1 MTWWKFSTQVD
12 PDFAAIVDAALE
24 KRDLRVEQA
33 ERLLTARD
41 AEFHLLLAAAD
52 AARKEDCGDDVSYV
66 VNRNI
71 NWTNVCYR
79 GCSFCGFSRYK
90 HEAEAYEISLEQ
102 IVAKASEAVA
112 RGATEVCI
120 QGGIHPN
127 RTHETY
133 LAILSAIKKAHPS
146 LHIHA
151 FSPEEIDFSQQKSGM
166 PLREYLLLLKASG
179 LGSIPGTGAEVLDD
193 ALRETL
199 APRKLGTQRWIE
211 IVRAAHE
218 VGLPS
223 SSTLLYGHIETPA
236 HVARHLEILRTLQ
249 KETGGFT
256 EFVPLGFIHTN
267 TKLFQEFGARPGSS
281 MLEDLRLLATAR
293 LFLRPW
299 IRNVQVSWVK
309 MGPKLAQ
316 MGLLAGANDF
326 GGTLMEESIS
336 KLAGAGHGECLE
348 PHEIRTYIREVGRM
362 PVERNTLYRILR
374 RFEET
379 ETKVAAA
386 DSVAE
391 GFPQQSNSEKS
402 HVAESAEAKTLA
414 SAFPIANAVELLG

>member
-1 MTWWKFSTQVD
+1 MLSRLAARID
-12 PDFAAIVDAALE
+12 PAFAAILDAALE
-24 KRDLRVEQA
+24 KRELSCAQA
-33 ERLLTARD
+33 ERFLTARG
-41 AEFHLLLAAAD
+41 AEFQLLLAAAD
-52 AARKEDCGDDVSYV
+52 AARKEDCGDEVSYV

-71 NWTNVCYR
+71 NWTNICYR
-79 GCSFCGFSRYK
+79 SCSFCGFSRYK
-90 HEAEAYEISLEQ
+90 HEDEAYEISLEQ

-133 LAILSAIKKAHPS
+133 LAILTAIKQAHPD

-179 LGSIPGTGAEVLDD
+179 LDSIPGTGAEVLDD
-193 ALRETL
+193 VLRETL

-211 IVRAAHE
+211 IVRTAHE

-223 SSTLLYGHIETPA
+223 SSTLLYGHIEAPQ

-249 KETGGFT
+249 KDTGGFT
-256 EFVPLGFIHTN
+256 EFVPLGFIPTN
-267 TKLFQEFGARPGSS
+267 TKLFKELGARPGASL
-281 MLEDLRLLATAR
+281 LEDLRLLATAR

-348 PHEIRTYIREVGRM
+348 PHEIRAYIRAVERP
-362 PVERNTLYRILR
+362 PVERSTLYRILR
-374 RFEET
+374 RFEAVEPAT
-379 ETKVAAA
+379 GDNAQAAVAQPVDSGRSACARSANAA
-386 DSVAE
+386 
-391 GFPQQSNSEKS
+391 P
-402 HVAESAEAKTLA
+402 LA
-414 SAFPIANAVELLG
+414 SARSITNAIELLG

>member
-1 MTWWKFSTQVD
+1 MWTRFSTQID
-12 PDFAAIVDAALE
+12 PAFAAILDAALDQRE
-24 KRDLRVEQA
+24 LSVEQA
-33 ERLLTARD
+33 ERLLTARN
-41 AEFHLLLAAAD
+41 AEFHALLAAAD

-71 NWTNVCYR
+71 NWTNICYR
-79 GCSFCGFSRYK
+79 NCSFCGFSRYK
-90 HEAEAYEISLEQ
+90 HEDEAYEISLEQ

-127 RTHETY
+127 RNHDTY
-133 LAILSAIKKAHPS
+133 LAILQAIKQAHPD

-151 FSPEEIDFSQQKSGM
+151 FSPEEIDFSQDKSGM

-193 ALRETL
+193 ELRETL
-199 APRKLGTQRWIE
+199 APRKLSTQRWIE
-211 IVRAAHE
+211 IVRTAHE

-223 SSTLLYGHIETPA
+223 SSTLLYGHIEAPR
-236 HVARHLEILRTLQ
+236 HVAQHLDILRSIQ
-249 KETGGFT
+249 KDTGGFT

-267 TKLFQEFGARPGSS
+267 TKLFKEFGARPGAS

-316 MGLLAGANDF
+316 MGMLAGANDF

-348 PHEIRTYIREVGRM
+348 PAEIRSFIQEVERT
-362 PVERNTLYRILR
+362 PVERSTLYRVLR
-374 RFEET
+374 RFDL
-379 ETKVAAA
+379 KQAAP
-386 DSVAE
+386 D
-391 GFPQQSNSEKS
+391 G
-402 HVAESAEAKTLA
+402 AES
-414 SAFPIANAVELLG
+414 PIAKSA

>member
-1 MTWWKFSTQVD
+1 MWSQFFRQLDPAFS
-12 PDFAAIVDAALE
+12 ALLDAALD
-24 KRDLRVEQA
+24 KRELSIEQA
-33 ERLLTARD
+33 ERCLTARD
-41 AEFHLLLAAAD
+41 IEFHALLAVAD

-71 NWTNVCYR
+71 NWTNICYR
-79 GCSFCGFSRYK
+79 NCSFCGFSRYK

-102 IVAKASEAVA
+102 IVNKASAAVV

-127 RTHETY
+127 RNHETY
-133 LAILSAIKKAHPS
+133 IAILQAIKQACPD

-151 FSPEEIDFSQQKSGM
+151 FSPEEIDFSQEKSGM
-166 PLREYLLLLKASG
+166 PLREYLRLLKDAG

-193 ALRETL
+193 ELRATL
-199 APRKLGTQRWIE
+199 APRKLSTQRWIE
-211 IVRAAHE
+211 IVRTAHE

-223 SSTLLYGHIETPA
+223 SSTLLYGHIESPR
-236 HVARHLEILRTLQ
+236 HVAQHLDVLRTIQ
-249 KETGGFT
+249 KDTGGFT

-267 TKLFQEFGARPGSS
+267 TKLFNEFGARPGAS

-299 IRNVQVSWVK
+299 IRNIQVSWVK

-336 KLAGAGHGECLE
+336 KLAGAEHGECLE
-348 PHEIRTYIREVGRM
+348 PTEIRSFIQEVERT
-362 PVERNTLYRILR
+362 PVERSTLYRILR
-374 RFEET
+374 RFDLEQVVSDT
-379 ETKVAAA
+379 AKPLIA
-386 DSVAE
+386 
-391 GFPQQSNSEKS
+391 KS
-402 HVAESAEAKTLA
+402 A
-414 SAFPIANAVELLG
+414 